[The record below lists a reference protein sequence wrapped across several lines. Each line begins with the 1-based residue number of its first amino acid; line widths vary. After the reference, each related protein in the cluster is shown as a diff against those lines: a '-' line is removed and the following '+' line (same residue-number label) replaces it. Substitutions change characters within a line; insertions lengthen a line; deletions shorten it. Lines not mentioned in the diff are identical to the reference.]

1 MFAFFERFL
10 TPTAAPENPEPP
22 GGLIAFLWHFARQAK
37 WLFVALFVIELF
49 VALSDSAVPWFMGR
63 VVTMVT
69 KTPPDQFLATSWPWL
84 VGMAIV
90 VLFVRP
96 LVTMTRYLITNQAI
110 AAPFTGLIRWQ
121 SHWHVVR
128 QSWAFFQN
136 DFAGRIS
143 NRVMQTGPSVR
154 STLTATIT
162 TVWYILVYGFSA
174 IALTASA
181 DRWLALPILL
191 WFAGYAALLVY
202 FVPRMRERSK
212 VSSIARSTLMGRIV
226 DSYTNILT
234 VKLFA
239 RAREEDQYVRNA
251 VDRHVDLFTK
261 SQRLLTAFVALLDVL
276 NALLIAGS
284 GAIALMLW
292 RYGAVEVGAIAMV
305 LPLTLQL
312 TNMSRQIAMR
322 ITEIFEDLGVVQEGM
337 LTIAQ
342 PLRLIDSAGAEPLV
356 VREGRVAF
364 EDVRFGYGRETGVL
378 EGFSLAIRPGEKVGL
393 IGRSGAGKS
402 TAVHLLLRFFDLEGG
417 RILIDG
423 QDISQMTQES
433 LRAQI
438 SVVTQDT
445 SLLHRSI
452 RDK

>member
-1 MFAFFERFL
+1 M
-10 TPTAAPENPEPP
+10 
-22 GGLIAFLWHFARQAK
+22 
-37 WLFVALFVIELF
+37 
-49 VALSDSAVPWFMGR
+49 
-63 VVTMVT
+63 
-69 KTPPDQFLATSWPWL
+69 
-84 VGMAIV
+84 
-90 VLFVRP
+90 
-96 LVTMTRYLITNQAI
+96 
-110 AAPFTGLIRWQ
+110 
-121 SHWHVVR
+121 VR

-181 DRWLALPILL
+181 DRWLAVPILP

-239 RAREEDQYVRNA
+239 RAHEEDQYVRNA

-284 GAIALMLW
+284 GAIALVLW

-342 PLRLIDSAGAEPLV
+342 PLQLPDPAA
-356 VREGRVAF
+356 
-364 EDVRFGYGRETGVL
+364 
-378 EGFSLAIRPGEKVGL
+378 
-393 IGRSGAGKS
+393 RS
-402 TAVHLLLRFFDLEGG
+402 
-417 RILIDG
+417 
-423 QDISQMTQES
+423 
-433 LRAQI
+433 
-438 SVVTQDT
+438 
-445 SLLHRSI
+445 RSP
-452 RDK
+452 

>member
-10 TPTAAPENPEPP
+10 TPTAAPHHTEPP
-22 GGLIAFLWHFARQAK
+22 PGLIAFLWHFARPAK
-37 WLFVALFVIELF
+37 WLFEALFVAALF
-49 VALSDSAVPWFMGR
+49 VALTDSAVPWFMGR

-69 KTPPDQFLATSWPWL
+69 KTPPDRFLAVGWPWL
-84 VGMAIV
+84 LGMAIV
-90 VLFVRP
+90 VVVVRP
-96 LVTMTRYLITNQAI
+96 AVTLTRYLITNQAI
-110 AAPFTGLIRWQ
+110 AAPFTGMIRWQ

-154 STLTATIT
+154 STLTATIS
-162 TVWYILVYGFSA
+162 TVWYI
-174 IALTASA
+174 
-181 DRWLALPILL
+181 
-191 WFAGYAALLVY
+191 

-239 RAREEDQYVRNA
+239 RASEEDRYVRNA
-251 VDRHVDLFTK
+251 VDQHIDLFK
-261 SQRLLTAFVALLDVL
+261 AAQRLLTAFAAILDVL

-284 GAIALMLW
+284 GALALVLW
-292 RYGAVEVGAIAMV
+292 RYGKVEVGAIAMV

-322 ITEIFEDLGVVQEGM
+322 ITEIFEDVGVVQEGM

-342 PLRLIDSAGAEPLV
+342 PLQLPDPADAQPLTV
-356 VREGRVAF
+356 SEGRIDF
-364 EDVRFGYGRETGVL
+364 QDVNFGYGREAGVL
-378 EGFSLAIRPGEKVGL
+378 QNFKL
-393 IGRSGAGKS
+393 
-402 TAVHLLLRFFDLEGG
+402 T
-417 RILIDG
+417 
-423 QDISQMTQES
+423 
-433 LRAQI
+433 
-438 SVVTQDT
+438 
-445 SLLHRSI
+445 
-452 RDK
+452 